1 MCGIAGVLAFT
12 DNFPADE
19 ATVARMT
26 GTLRHRGPDGG
37 GTLIRSDERIALGH
51 RRLAIVD
58 LSEAGR
64 QPMANEDGSV
74 WITYNGEVY
83 NHVALRAELE
93 AAGHR
98 YRSHTDTE
106 TVVHLYEEHGRR
118 CVERLQ
124 GMFAFA
130 IWDARRG
137 ELLLVRDRLGV
148 KPLYYAQ
155 LPGGFVFGSE
165 PKAMI
170 AHPSVPRELD
180 EDALAEYLTFG
191 FTPPPRTMF
200 AGVGKLAPG
209 EWMTVSA
216 GGTVERGTWW
226 NAMPSPATTA
236 TVAEMSEP
244 EMVAEVR
251 TRLRESVRRRMM
263 ADVPFGVFLSG
274 GLDSSTNVALM
285 AELTDRPV
293 RTYST
298 APREHARYDEL
309 AYARLVAQRFGT
321 DHHEVL
327 VDDDSLQESLPVLL
341 EAQDEPLA
349 DWTAIPQHF
358 VSQLARDTGTIV
370 VQVGEGADELFH
382 GYQGYVDHRRVV
394 APLQRWLPR
403 AAGRPLGSLAV
414 RATTPARSR
423 RSPRRGPVRRLAQ
436 RHPLLGRGALLPR
449 PAQGATPDEG
459 ARRAPARGGAHLG

>member
-12 DNFPADE
+12 DTFPADE

-26 GTLRHRGPDGG
+26 DTLRHRGPDGG
-37 GTLIRSDERIALGH
+37 GTLVRSDERIALGH

-58 LSEAGR
+58 LSDAGR
-64 QPMANEDGSV
+64 QPMANEDESV

-106 TVVHLYEEHGRR
+106 TVVHLYEEHGRG
-118 CVERLQ
+118 CVEHLQ

-130 IWDARRG
+130 VWDARRR

-165 PKAMI
+165 PKAVI

-226 NAMPSPATTA
+226 DAMPSPATTA
-236 TVAEMSEP
+236 PS
-244 EMVAEVR
+244 
-251 TRLRESVRRRMM
+251 LR
-263 ADVPFGVFLSG
+263 
-274 GLDSSTNVALM
+274 
-285 AELTDRPV
+285 
-293 RTYST
+293 
-298 APREHARYDEL
+298 
-309 AYARLVAQRFGT
+309 
-321 DHHEVL
+321 
-327 VDDDSLQESLPVLL
+327 
-341 EAQDEPLA
+341 
-349 DWTAIPQHF
+349 
-358 VSQLARDTGTIV
+358 
-370 VQVGEGADELFH
+370 
-382 GYQGYVDHRRVV
+382 
-394 APLQRWLPR
+394 
-403 AAGRPLGSLAV
+403 
-414 RATTPARSR
+414 
-423 RSPRRGPVRRLAQ
+423 
-436 RHPLLGRGALLPR
+436 
-449 PAQGATPDEG
+449 
-459 ARRAPARGGAHLG
+459 